1 VNDKDASHA
10 ATGCKRVPRRDPR
23 SYAAKLVKVRRQPVM
38 VQPVP
43 DRAAWISLKS
53 LARVS
58 GISVATRGA
67 MIRAIL
73 LYTPAGGGH
82 RAAAGAVAAELRTLP
97 GARVQV
103 HDVLAFAP
111 RWFAYDRAWSA
122 IQRHGVHAW
131 DWLFDASDRGAID
144 LDPIR
149 LPLHRALF
157 AELDRFLLEQRPTH
171 IVCTHYLPAVAAARV
186 AKQIGARTVITITDH
201 LAHRAW
207 LVPGIDAYCVADA
220 AVARALRRRTSADVV
235 TTGIP
240 IARAVGAPVRAVA
253 PQLAR
258 ARVLALLGGVRR
270 SDAFDVIGALA
281 PLAHRGHALHVL
293 TGDDPEVLAYA
304 RRRMPVAEIAPR
316 ADGLLPAMD
325 AADVVVTKAGGLTV
339 SECLARGR
347 AMVLPFAAPG
357 QERGNLFY
365 ALDAGAAIRPS
376 EILDTGHAV
385 EALIGEPSR
394 LRKMSARARLASQPD
409 AAAAVARCVL
419 GAASH
424 EVNHAA

>member
-1 VNDKDASHA
+1 VDDEDASHA
-10 ATGCKRVPRRDPR
+10 ATDCKRVPDRVWR
-23 SYAAKLVKVRRQPVM
+23 SYPAEVVKVRRRPLM

-43 DRAAWISLKS
+43 D
-53 LARVS
+53 LADRIYAKTATGVS
-58 GISVATRGA
+58 GISVATRRG

-82 RAAAGAVAAELRTLP
+82 RAAANAVAAELRTLP
-97 GARVQV
+97 GTRVQV

-131 DWLFDASDRGAID
+131 DWLFDAADRGAID
-144 LDPIR
+144 LDAIR

-157 AELDRFLLEQRPTH
+157 SELDRFLLDQRPTH
-171 IVCTHYLPAVAAARV
+171 IVCSHYLPAVAVARV

-201 LAHRAW
+201 QAHRAW
-207 LVPGIDAYCVADA
+207 LVPGTDAYCVADA

-240 IARAVGAPVRAVA
+240 IARAAGAPVRAVA
-253 PQLAR
+253 PQLQR
-258 ARVLALLGGVRR
+258 GRVLALLGGVRR
-270 SDAFDVIGALA
+270 GDAFNAIGALA

-304 RRRMPVAEIAPR
+304 RRRLPGAEIAPR
-316 ADGLLPAMD
+316 ADGLLPALD

-347 AMVLPFAAPG
+347 AMVLPFTAPG

-365 ALDAGAAIRPS
+365 ALDAGAAVRPS
-376 EILDTGHAV
+376 EIADTGNAL
-385 EALIGEPSR
+385 EALIGEPGR
-394 LRKMSARARLASQPD
+394 LRKMSARARLASEPD

-419 GAASH
+419 GAATH